1 MKINLICIL
10 IFCFVI
16 CGCCNKQP
24 QLSETYYKA
33 ANIMAETSHSA
44 CEEYSYAMKDGIL
57 TMSEY
62 EEIYKIWETEQ
73 SNLN

>member
-1 MKINLICIL
+1 
-10 IFCFVI
+10 
-16 CGCCNKQP
+16 
-24 QLSETYYKA
+24 
-33 ANIMAETSHSA
+33 MAETSHSA
-44 CEEYSYAMKDGIL
+44 CEEYSYAMKDGML